1 MRKQELVY
9 LHGLLREVR
18 DHYERESGNAIPTP
32 EYDACDVSPTAI
44 HRSKGAQEE
53 AVLTLLSELT
63 EAMERRQQVPADA
76 D

>member
-18 DHYERESGNAIPTP
+18 DHYERESDDAVPTP
-32 EYDACDVSPTAI
+32 AYDACDISPTAI
-44 HRSKGAQEE
+44 HRSKSDQEE

-63 EAMERRQQVPADA
+63 DAMERRQQMPADA

>member
-18 DHYERESGNAIPTP
+18 DYYERQSGDAVSTP
-32 EYDACDVSPTAI
+32 EYDSCDVAPTAI
-44 HRSKGAQEE
+44 HRSKADQEE

-63 EAMERRQQVPADA
+63 AAMESGRQLPADA

>member
-18 DHYERESGNAIPTP
+18 DYYERESGDAVPTP
-32 EYDACDVSPTAI
+32 AYDACEVSPTAI
-44 HRSKGAQEE
+44 HRSKGDQEE

-63 EAMERRQQVPADA
+63 DAMESRQQVPADA